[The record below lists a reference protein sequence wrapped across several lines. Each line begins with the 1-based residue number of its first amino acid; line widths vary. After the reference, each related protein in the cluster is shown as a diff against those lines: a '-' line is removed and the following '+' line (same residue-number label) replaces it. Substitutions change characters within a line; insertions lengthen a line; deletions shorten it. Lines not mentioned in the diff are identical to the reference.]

1 MDFEGTKAWCTTGV
15 GVLDFDVK
23 MRDYL
28 RANDFVYPVVSR
40 LGETPEQ
47 MAMHVHDV
55 STLRD
60 MILSFENPRR
70 RCAFSPRRARRSSR

>member
-28 RANDFVYPVVSR
+28 RANDFS
-40 LGETPEQ
+40 
-47 MAMHVHDV
+47 
-55 STLRD
+55 ST
-60 MILSFENPRR
+60 
-70 RCAFSPRRARRSSR
+70 RS